1 MDPFFSHRTGWN
13 TLQDMIQTRT
23 KRLAGAYEI
32 HKFSRDAKDLLARIH
47 VRPHPLHPPPTP
59 TPSTPSPPPPTPT
72 PILWIHDAVHILYM
86 LSCNTLSMLTIA
98 CINVPC
104 NPCINV
110 PCNPCINVPCNPCIN
125 VLCNPCINVLCNVMC
140 LVMLALP
147 SGPGLAA
154 GEGGIHST
162 GGAREEHCSC
172 PDSAEE
178 ARDL

>member
-47 VRPHPLHPPPTP
+47 VRP
-59 TPSTPSPPPPTPT
+59 PPPPTPT
-72 PILWIHDAVHILYM
+72 PILWIHDAVHTLYM

-104 NPCINV
+104 NACTPFWSWPCCRRRRH
-110 PCNPCINVPCNPCIN
+110 PFHRRSWGRTLQLSR
-125 VLCNPCINVLCNVMC
+125 LCRGGTRPLRGNWLP
-140 LVMLALP
+140 LAMW
-147 SGPGLAA
+147 
-154 GEGGIHST
+154 
-162 GGAREEHCSC
+162 
-172 PDSAEE
+172 
-178 ARDL
+178 